1 MSRKEARELAFK
13 TIYSKFFNTDAE
25 IEEQT
30 ENTNIADLEFT
41 TKILKNFAEYYQE
54 VNEKISSHLK
64 GYTIERLYKIDLA
77 ILVLAVIELDYI
89 KENPKQVVINEAV
102 ELAKKFSTD
111 KSPKFINGVLAD
123 IFKNEWSYVWKH

>member
-25 IEEQT
+25 LESDV
-30 ENTNIADLEFT
+30 ENSNDNDIAFT
-41 TKILKNFAEYYQE
+41 TKILTNFANHYQE
-54 VNEKISSHLK
+54 INDLISSHLK
-64 GYTIERLYKIDLA
+64 GYTIERLYKVDLA
-77 ILVLAVIELDYI
+77 ILVLAIIELNYI
-89 KENPKQVVINEAV
+89 KENPKQVIINEAV

-123 IFKNEWSYVWKH
+123 IVK